1 MRTSVPGT
9 MPIPFGIDAG
19 ALARIAPGGGGA
31 TAGPGAGFPWA
42 VARSGRMLR
51 INDAGLELPALAI
64 GEPETSVAERVAAYL
79 TRLAGAWNAPA
90 ARFIERYFAFLSRQV
105 ETHRAEITE
114 RLAPFDGLFAPEDF
128 TFSAPLPLPRA
139 FLLAPAEDHAGE
151 PVPADYVAADF
162 AFWLGDAPTAV
173 FALPSSLTP
182 GAARRRDE
190 RLVAA
195 GVTLVNY
202 GAADLADPE
211 FGLFRRILGEQAC
224 RFWDGETLPS
234 APVERGLPEF

>member
-1 MRTSVPGT
+1 MRTSIAGT

-31 TAGPGAGFPWA
+31 TAGFPSA
-42 VARSGRMLR
+42 VARFGRVLR
-51 INDAGLELPALAI
+51 MNNAGFDLPAPAI
-64 GEPETSVAERVAAYL
+64 GEPETSTAERVAAHL

-90 ARFIERYFAFLSRQV
+90 ARFIERYFAFLDRQI
-105 ETHRAEITE
+105 EDHRADLAD

-128 TFSAPLPLPRA
+128 IFSAPLPLPRA
-139 FLLAPAEDHAGE
+139 ALFAPADGHGGE
-151 PVPADYVAADF
+151 PTHADYVAVDF
-162 AFWLGDAPTAV
+162 AFWLGDAPSAV

-190 RLVAA
+190 RLAAA
-195 GVTLVNY
+195 GVTCVSF
-202 GAADLADPE
+202 AASDLADPE
-211 FGLFRRILGEQAC
+211 FGLFRRILGPEAC
-224 RFWDGETLPS
+224 RFWEGETLPA